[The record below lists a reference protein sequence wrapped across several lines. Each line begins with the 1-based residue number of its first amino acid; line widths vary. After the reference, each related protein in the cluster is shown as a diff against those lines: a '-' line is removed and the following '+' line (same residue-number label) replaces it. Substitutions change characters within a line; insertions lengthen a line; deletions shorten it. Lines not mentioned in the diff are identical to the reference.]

1 MTTDQLTFDLAP
13 LTVPTYEP
21 EATIQERFEQWEA
34 ENPWVMRVLERL
46 VDDWLSAGHTRVGI
60 KSCWEQIRWSYGVT
74 TGDTFKANNSF
85 TSRAARL
92 LIERRPDLAPHIETR
107 ELRAS

>member
-1 MTTDQLTFDLAP
+1 MTAQLALDLTP

-21 EATIQERFEQWEA
+21 EATIQQRFEQWEA
-34 ENPWVMRVLERL
+34 ENPWVMRTLEHL
-46 VDDWLSAGHTRVGI
+46 VDAWLSAGHSRVGI
-60 KSCWEQIRWSYGVT
+60 KSCWEQIRWQYGVT
-74 TGDTFKANNSF
+74 TGDTFKANNSY

-92 LIERRPDLAPHIETR
+92 LIQRRPDLAAAIETR

>member
-1 MTTDQLTFDLAP
+1 MSTDQLSLDLEP

-34 ENPWVMRVLERL
+34 ENRWVMRVLERL
-46 VDDWLSAGHTRVGI
+46 VDDWLAAGHSRVGI
-60 KSCWEQIRWSYGVT
+60 KSCWEQIRWQYGVT

-92 LIERRPDLAPHIETR
+92 LIEPPPDLAAAIETR
-107 ELRAS
+107 ELRAA